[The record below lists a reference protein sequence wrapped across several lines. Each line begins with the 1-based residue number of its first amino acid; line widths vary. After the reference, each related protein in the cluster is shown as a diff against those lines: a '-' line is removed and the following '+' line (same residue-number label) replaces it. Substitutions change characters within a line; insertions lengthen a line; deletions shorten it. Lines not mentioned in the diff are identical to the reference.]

1 MLEASL
7 FWVLFWW
14 LFGRLGGVYNKIS
27 GLAFIF
33 LLNHTYIMPQPQDK
47 QTLMASAQGD
57 YEALMAA
64 IETADADALAAPFV
78 VGDKPAKCATFQQG
92 TDVKDLLVHAFEWQ
106 RLQSAFVANIRKGEP
121 KDFIPDPYRKDY
133 KEMDRVNFEKHRSTS
148 LASAL
153 AMLRESHAEMMR
165 LMESF
170 TEEELMGKKV
180 FRVTY
185 TTTMAAYFMS
195 VTSQP
200 YTQSLKKLK
209 SHLRDM
215 KKLKKI

>member
-1 MLEASL
+1 MAGLVFGGGGNIIASSAL
-7 FWVLFWW
+7 RYHKLTNDFT
-14 LFGRLGGVYNKIS
+14 S
-27 GLAFIF
+27 M
-33 LLNHTYIMPQPQDK
+33 TQPQDK
-47 QTLMASAQGD
+47 QALKALAQRD

-64 IETADADALAAPFV
+64 IEAADADALAAPFV

-92 TDVKDLLVHAFEWQ
+92 SDVKDLLVHALEWQ

-133 KEMDRVNFEKHRSTS
+133 KEMDRANFEKHRSTS
-148 LASAL
+148 LELAI
-153 AMLRESHAEMMR
+153 AMLGESHAEMMR

-170 TEEELMGKKV
+170 SEEELFGKKV

-200 YTQSLKKLK
+200 YAQSLKKLK

-215 KKLKKI
+215 RKRTV